1 MPPVIYPEPGERL
14 PALVRRTLA
23 ALPADQRHR
32 VTVVTGGT
40 RYGLDVPP
48 GAPSAPGADGPG
60 PETADPSVSEGSG
73 EHAPPDAPEPQLAED
88 LPADADDETP
98 VDARTELAAPT
109 PRKTS
114 SGKRRRTKE

>member
-48 GAPSAPGADGPG
+48 GAPSVPGADGPG
-60 PETADPSVSEGSG
+60 PETAAPSIPEGSG
-73 EHAPPDAPEPQLAED
+73 QHAPPDASEPQLAEG
-88 LPADADDETP
+88 LSADADDETP
-98 VDARTELAAPT
+98 VDALTVPDPT